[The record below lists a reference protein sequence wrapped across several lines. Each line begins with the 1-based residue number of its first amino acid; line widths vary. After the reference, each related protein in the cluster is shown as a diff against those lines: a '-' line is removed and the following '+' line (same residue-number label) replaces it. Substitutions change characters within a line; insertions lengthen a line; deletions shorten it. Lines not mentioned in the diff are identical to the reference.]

1 MENWWPKMIR
11 TVWLAAACLVVLGA
25 IAAGKVAKAPAAQ
38 TTEEK
43 PVDRATVGAD
53 LVQEPLIKADRLEVT
68 YVRQEKPSQP
78 TLRPSDPIVP
88 EVPKLISPAETKI
101 VSRHWHD
108 PNAINLS
115 TAKSKRTAKK
125 GKSTAHSIDSQ
136 AEDRSKPSEQTKRCD
151 RTAAFSGLLRSLNLA
166 PACDS

>member
-1 MENWWPKMIR
+1 MIR

-25 IAAGKVAKAPAAQ
+25 MAAGKVAKTSADQ
-38 TTEEK
+38 TTEEN
-43 PVDRATVGAD
+43 PVGGATAGAD
-53 LVQEPLIKADRLEVT
+53 LAQEPLIKADRLEVT
-68 YVRQEKPSQP
+68 YVRQEKPSQS
-78 TLRPSDPIVP
+78 TLRPSDPIVR
-88 EVPKLISPAETKI
+88 EVPRLISPAETKI

-108 PNAINLS
+108 PNATNSS

-125 GKSTAHSIDSQ
+125 GKSAADSLDSQ
-136 AEDRSKPSEQTKRCD
+136 AADRSKPSEQTKRCD